1 MLINVRSGQIATDQ
15 VAGIAFAV
23 DIAEEV
29 EKATGVAIGVWTMLY
44 GRPMGTVSWSAQ
56 IDSFA
61 DLATLTTKLGESSTY
76 LDKVQAAAG
85 LWIPGSFEDRL
96 TNVVHTA
103 GTPGPV
109 DYVSS
114 LTAVVAPGRT
124 AEAMAFGVEVSDHVA
139 GLIGCTLNFCVD
151 AFADMGQVTWF
162 VGYPDAEAIDT
173 AQAAMASDAGY
184 QERVN
189 ATADLFL
196 AGTATRTLAQR
207 IN

>member
-15 VAGIAFAV
+15 VAGLAFAV

-29 EKATGVAIGVWTMLY
+29 ENASGVPIAAWTVLY

-56 IDSFA
+56 VDAFA
-61 DLATLTTKLGESSTY
+61 DLATLTAKLGESSSY
-76 LDKVQAAAG
+76 LDKVQAAAE

-96 TNVVHTA
+96 ANVVHTA
-103 GTPGPV
+103 GTPGAV
-109 DYVSS
+109 EYVSS
-114 LTAVVAPGRT
+114 LTAVAAPGR
-124 AEAMAFGVEVSDHVA
+124 AGDAAAFGVEISDYVA
-139 GLIGCTLNFCVD
+139 QLTGCSLTFCVD

-162 VGYPDAEAIDT
+162 LGYADAEAVDS
-173 AQAAMASDAGY
+173 AQAAIAADAGY
-184 QERVN
+184 QERAD